1 MTEEFYARRVKNWC
15 DMMNDYFAVTIRKAK
30 TPEVMKMMREV
41 NNNYYDS
48 LFDNLQMMDL
58 DRGIKEQYQDDLN
71 VLYNSF
77 DNIIDMMCSIREV
90 AKSYE

>member
-1 MTEEFYARRVKNWC
+1 MTEEFYTRRVNNWC

-48 LFDNLQMMDL
+48 FYF
-58 DRGIKEQYQDDLN
+58 R
-71 VLYNSF
+71 
-77 DNIIDMMCSIREV
+77 
-90 AKSYE
+90 

>member
-90 AKSYE
+90 SKSYE

>member
-58 DRGIKEQYQDDLN
+58 DHGIKEQYQDDLN

-90 AKSYE
+90 SKSYE

>member
-1 MTEEFYARRVKNWC
+1 MTEEFYTRRVNNWC

-90 AKSYE
+90 SKSYE

>member
-1 MTEEFYARRVKNWC
+1 MTEEFYVRRVKNWC
-15 DMMNDYFAVTIRKAK
+15 DMMSDYFAVTINKAK

-58 DRGIKEQYQDDLN
+58 DPGIKEQYQDDLN

-90 AKSYE
+90 SKSYE